1 MDAIETQNMDRETL
15 ARLRWQCRRGML
27 ELDLML
33 QPFVEDHYKSLSE
46 PGKAA
51 FRKLLTYP
59 DQELLEMLMGNKI
72 PGNREVADVTH
83 KIRQAIANQACLLT
97 TA

>member
-1 MDAIETQNMDRETL
+1 MNTIKHQNIDREAM

-33 QPFVEDHYKSLSE
+33 QPFVEKNYPVLSE
-46 PGKAA
+46 TSQAA

-59 DQELLEMLMGNKI
+59 DQELLEFLMGNKT
-72 PGNREVADVTH
+72 PGNRDVADVTYQ
-83 KIRQAIANQACLLT
+83 IRQAVNN
-97 TA
+97 

>member
-1 MDAIETQNMDRETL
+1 MDVLEDQDIDRETL

-33 QPFVEDHYKSLSE
+33 QPFVEENYKELSE
-46 PGKAA
+46 SSQAA

-59 DQELLEMLMGNKI
+59 DQELLEILMGNKI
-72 PGNREVADVTH
+72 PGNREVADVTN
-83 KIRQAIANQACLLT
+83 KIRQAIAGQACILSIS
-97 TA
+97 